1 MKLGLYSDIARQN
14 IEQAR
19 QLIVKKKYKS
29 KFQDI
34 IKFRKEIIKE
44 NKDESIKKIS
54 HRLDFYST
62 SGVRDLLFNVQEH
75 RFTLPQLSE
84 IMFNF
89 NLEFL
94 GFSDK
99 NVKKKYSKLYS
110 ADKKNILLDNWHKFE
125 IDNTDAFSSMYAPI
139 QFESQLMRSPDEINI
154 PIQGKELPESMT
166 GKQGG
171 KTLNIIMVY
180 APWCG
185 WSKKAL
191 PDFDRLIRDYN
202 GKTMNGTLVQV
213 IKYDSEV
220 DTEMV
225 KKYDVEGFPSFIM
238 EKVTT
243 KTTTEEINER
253 TYDGLVSIIK
263 KNV

>member
-1 MKLGLYSDIARQN
+1 MDILNLSNEDEEKLCCFVLIIIVGWIIYKICKYNSN
-14 IEQAR
+14 KVEQYINMDQYQKVNQEDAEGEMNEGDNEISVEKINFPKPKTR
-19 QLIVKKKYKS
+19 EFPPSLVNEGEILSQMNHQLQDYKLL
-29 KFQDI
+29 
-34 IKFRKEIIKE
+34 
-44 NKDESIKKIS
+44 DESVS
-54 HRLDFYST
+54 
-62 SGVRDLLFNVQEH
+62 VQS
-75 RFTLPQLSE
+75 QLQQ
-84 IMFNF
+84 
-89 NLEFL
+89 
-94 GFSDK
+94 
-99 NVKKKYSKLYS
+99 
-110 ADKKNILLDNWHKFE
+110 
-125 IDNTDAFSSMYAPI
+125 IDNQLAQPSPDAFSSMYAPI
-139 QFESQLMRSPDEINI
+139 QFESQLMRSPDEIHV
-154 PIQGKELPESMT
+154 PVQGKELPESMT

-243 KTTTEEINER
+243 RTTTEDINER

>member
-1 MKLGLYSDIARQN
+1 
-14 IEQAR
+14 
-19 QLIVKKKYKS
+19 
-29 KFQDI
+29 
-34 IKFRKEIIKE
+34 
-44 NKDESIKKIS
+44 
-54 HRLDFYST
+54 
-62 SGVRDLLFNVQEH
+62 
-75 RFTLPQLSE
+75 
-84 IMFNF
+84 
-89 NLEFL
+89 
-94 GFSDK
+94 
-99 NVKKKYSKLYS
+99 
-110 ADKKNILLDNWHKFE
+110 
-125 IDNTDAFSSMYAPI
+125 
-139 QFESQLMRSPDEINI
+139 
-154 PIQGKELPESMT
+154 MT

-243 KTTTEEINER
+243 NTTTEEINER

>member
-1 MKLGLYSDIARQN
+1 MDILNLSNEDEEKLCCFVLIIIVGWIIYKICKYNSN
-14 IEQAR
+14 KVEQYINMDQYQKVNQEDAEGDMNEGDNEISVEKINFPKPKTR
-19 QLIVKKKYKS
+19 EFPPSLVNEGEILSQMNHQLQDYKLL
-29 KFQDI
+29 
-34 IKFRKEIIKE
+34 
-44 NKDESIKKIS
+44 DESVS
-54 HRLDFYST
+54 
-62 SGVRDLLFNVQEH
+62 VQS
-75 RFTLPQLSE
+75 QLQQ
-84 IMFNF
+84 
-89 NLEFL
+89 
-94 GFSDK
+94 
-99 NVKKKYSKLYS
+99 
-110 ADKKNILLDNWHKFE
+110 
-125 IDNTDAFSSMYAPI
+125 IDNQLAQPSPDAFSSMYAPI
-139 QFESQLMRSPDEINI
+139 QFESQLMRSPDEIHV
-154 PIQGKELPESMT
+154 PVQGKELPESMT

-243 KTTTEEINER
+243 RTTTEDINER

>member
-1 MKLGLYSDIARQN
+1 MDILNLSNEDEGKLCCFVLIIIVGWIIYKICKYNSNKVEQYIN
-14 IEQAR
+14 IDQYQKVDQEDAEGEMSEGGDEISVEKINFPKPKTREFPPSLVNEGEILSQMNH
-19 QLIVKKKYKS
+19 QLQDYKLL
-29 KFQDI
+29 
-34 IKFRKEIIKE
+34 
-44 NKDESIKKIS
+44 DESVS
-54 HRLDFYST
+54 
-62 SGVRDLLFNVQEH
+62 VQ
-75 RFTLPQLSE
+75 PQLQQ
-84 IMFNF
+84 
-89 NLEFL
+89 
-94 GFSDK
+94 
-99 NVKKKYSKLYS
+99 
-110 ADKKNILLDNWHKFE
+110 
-125 IDNTDAFSSMYAPI
+125 IDNQLAQPSPDAFSSMYAPI
-139 QFESQLMRSPDEINI
+139 QFESQLMRSRDEIDV
-154 PIQGKELPESMT
+154 PVQGKELPESMT

-171 KTLNIIMVY
+171 KALNIIMVY

-243 KTTTEEINER
+243 NTTTEDINER

>member
-1 MKLGLYSDIARQN
+1 MDILNLNNEDEEKLCCIVLIIIVGWIIYKICKYNSN
-14 IEQAR
+14 KVEQYINMDQYQKVNQEDSEDEMSEGGDEISVEKINFPKPKPR
-19 QLIVKKKYKS
+19 EFPPSLVNEGEILSQMNQQLQDYKL
-29 KFQDI
+29 
-34 IKFRKEIIKE
+34 
-44 NKDESIKKIS
+44 
-54 HRLDFYST
+54 LDDSV
-62 SGVRDLLFNVQEH
+62 SVQ
-75 RFTLPQLSE
+75 PQLQQ
-84 IMFNF
+84 
-89 NLEFL
+89 
-94 GFSDK
+94 
-99 NVKKKYSKLYS
+99 
-110 ADKKNILLDNWHKFE
+110 
-125 IDNTDAFSSMYAPI
+125 IDNQLAQPSPDAFSSMYAPI
-139 QFESQLMRSPDEINI
+139 QFESQLMKSPDEINI
-154 PIQGKELPESMT
+154 PSQGKELPESMT

-191 PDFDRLIRDYN
+191 PDFDRLILDYN
-202 GKTMNGTLVQV
+202 GKNMNGTLVQV

-243 KTTTEEINER
+243 TTTTEDINER

>member
-1 MKLGLYSDIARQN
+1 MDILNLSKEDEEKLCCLLVIIVVGWIIYKICKYNSN
-14 IEQAR
+14 KVEQYINMDQFQKVNHEDDGGTMNKGGDELPVEKINFPKPKTR
-19 QLIVKKKYKS
+19 EFPPSLESEGEILSQMNQELQDYKL
-29 KFQDI
+29 
-34 IKFRKEIIKE
+34 
-44 NKDESIKKIS
+44 
-54 HRLDFYST
+54 LDGSV
-62 SGVRDLLFNVQEH
+62 SVQ
-75 RFTLPQLSE
+75 PQLQQ
-84 IMFNF
+84 
-89 NLEFL
+89 
-94 GFSDK
+94 
-99 NVKKKYSKLYS
+99 
-110 ADKKNILLDNWHKFE
+110 
-125 IDNTDAFSSMYAPI
+125 IDNQLAQPSPDAFSSMYAPI
-139 QFESQLMRSPDEINI
+139 QFESQLMRSPDEINV
-154 PIQGKELPESMT
+154 PFQGKELPESMT

-243 KTTTEEINER
+243 NTTTEEINER